1 MDKALLQ
8 LCILGEVYG
17 GFSVFLDA
25 FVASLKT
32 VLICKQIEFSEE
44 RVEQFLF
51 FVGDMVELLRD
62 DVTLRSGMK
71 DSDFSEDQ
79 MECSESN
86 EADLDLFYDFWREKI
101 VDSDLEGRLSRRVSS
116 MLLESSSQ
124 LKNLFPTR
132 TDLQKKIVD
141 HLVTV
146 FSDSNC
152 EHLSSIYDSIINCQ
166 KLLTVRHFSQF
177 GQAFIL
183 SLKAE
188 LGSEFTAEHVARFR
202 KLYRVFLIPILI
214 GFQHTHLQKRTTRRV
229 GKKSRKCTQS
239 FCTCSNESSSHCGLK
254 EGSFGHGCELLMIL
268 TKHIYKNVK
277 ILE

>member
-1 MDKALLQ
+1 MEMKPHSNLDKKALAVDFGEMWGRYHVQGAIALTVVLSCFWGNGRYSFIATHARFESTRSFSPISSLASSSSSMSLSSTSSTRSRSSLFRLSELNKKDSAEVTRFVKIVCLILECPMDKALLQ

-146 FSDSNC
+146 FSDSV
-152 EHLSSIYDSIINCQ
+152 S
-166 KLLTVRHFSQF
+166 TVW
-177 GQAFIL
+177 I
-183 SLKAE
+183 
-188 LGSEFTAEHVARFR
+188 
-202 KLYRVFLIPILI
+202 
-214 GFQHTHLQKRTTRRV
+214 
-229 GKKSRKCTQS
+229 
-239 FCTCSNESSSHCGLK
+239 FC
-254 EGSFGHGCELLMIL
+254 
-268 TKHIYKNVK
+268 V
-277 ILE
+277 